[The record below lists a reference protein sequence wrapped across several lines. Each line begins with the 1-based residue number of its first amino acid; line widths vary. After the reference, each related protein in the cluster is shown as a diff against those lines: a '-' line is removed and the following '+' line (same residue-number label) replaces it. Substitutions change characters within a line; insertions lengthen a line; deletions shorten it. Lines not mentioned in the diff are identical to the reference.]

1 MLVLKLSNWYQYW
14 YQYQLD
20 SCAEAQSLSDDDLIR
35 T

>member
-1 MLVLKLSNWYQYW
+1 MLVLKLSNW